1 MEVVIHPEVGPL
13 TYYSAL
19 KECCGTGYLKNF
31 YKEFGKKDIIKSLI
45 SIKNN
50 TSHKVYNTH
59 KQGIGAHPVN
69 NFKYGGGF
77 RGAIVLAQLTEHQQD
92 HIDTLLS
99 LGFRIVDSSM
109 NHNSGNILNTL
120 AIHPSDLNKAL
131 EKYE

>member
-1 MEVVIHPEVGPL
+1 MEVVIRTEVAPL
-13 TYYSAL
+13 IYYSAL

-31 YKEFGKKDIIKSLI
+31 CKGFSKKEIIKSLI

-50 TSHKVYNTH
+50 NSHKIYNTVE
-59 KQGIGAHPVN
+59 GDIGAHPRN
-69 NFKYGGGF
+69 NFKYEGGF

-92 HIDTLLS
+92 HIDALLS

-131 EKYE
+131 EEYE